1 VCPEHGRYAF
11 LTIAGPIPVK
21 APVMAPKFLQKI
33 INKIKG
39 NGGGPTKPASQG
51 SGPAQDVVQTSK
63 QASDSTPSIPGFA
76 VVWSDEFNGPAGA
89 AVNAN
94 NWLSYTG
101 PVYNNEIER

>member
-1 VCPEHGRYAF
+1 
-11 LTIAGPIPVK
+11 
-21 APVMAPKFLQKI
+21 MAPKFLQKI